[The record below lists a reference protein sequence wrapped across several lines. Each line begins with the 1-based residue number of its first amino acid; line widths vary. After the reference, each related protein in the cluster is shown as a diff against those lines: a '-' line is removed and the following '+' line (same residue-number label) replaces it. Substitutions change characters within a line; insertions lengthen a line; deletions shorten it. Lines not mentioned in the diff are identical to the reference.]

1 MSRITKL
8 FPVFIILSTLCL
20 FFAAPAHA
28 AGDVIT
34 GVEILGAKN
43 LNVEVVK
50 LALTVKAGDT
60 VTRET
65 VEENLRRV
73 YNLGYFNDVGAN
85 LEKDGK
91 AKKLV
96 FHVIE
101 NPIVKEI
108 DIVGSTAVSKEE
120 ILNTMQSKPGMVY
133 SVPILN
139 ADFKRIQKLFDTK
152 GFILNR
158 VADLKFDGEKA
169 TIYVEESRIESIR
182 VVGNTRT
189 REHVVRRELRGVH
202 VGDLYNDKRVSR
214 SLQRIFNLG
223 YFAEV
228 KPRYEPGSEAGKVA
242 FIVEVKEQKTGT
254 ATIGGG
260 YSSANGFVGIA
271 EVSQKNWRGRGQTLH
286 FKFEWGGIRTYELGF
301 MEPYLRGKNLSFGT
315 NLYNTRVTQR
325 YYQAGAPTE
334 YNEERKGFDVT
345 LGKKYGEFV
354 SSALTF
360 RDEDVKLTDTANLLA
375 LPGIPATRLRAGKY
389 QTLAYMIGR
398 DTRDNVFNPTRGSY
412 HALNVDTTGGF
423 LRGEDAFNKQKA
435 TLRNYMKVTER
446 DVLAT
451 RLMAGSIN
459 VTEGSL
465 PLYEE
470 YGAGGVYSLRGYE
483 WREFLGEKTLIL
495 NVEMRHRLSKNFEGV
510 LFMDYGDAWGGQ
522 GATKFD
528 GKAGYGIGLNFNTP
542 IGPIRLD
549 YGKGED
555 RGGKSYFSMGR
566 MF

>member
-1 MSRITKL
+1 MPKFTQA
-8 FPVFIILSTLCL
+8 FIILSTLL
-20 FFAAPAHA
+20 LASVAAHA
-28 AGDVIT
+28 AGDAIT
-34 GVEILGAKN
+34 GVEIRGARN
-43 LNVEVVK
+43 LNTEVVK
-50 LALTVKAGDT
+50 LALTVKGGDT
-60 VTRET
+60 ADRAL
-65 VEENLRRV
+65 VEENLRRI
-73 YNLGYFNDVGAN
+73 YNLGYFSDVGAN
-85 LEKDGK
+85 LEKDGRG
-91 AKKLV
+91 KKLV
-96 FHVIE
+96 FHVVE
-101 NPIVKEI
+101 NPIIKEI
-108 DIVGSTAVSKEE
+108 EVVGSTAVGHGE
-120 ILNTMQSKPGMVY
+120 ILNALQTKPGMVY

-139 ADFKRIQKLFDTK
+139 ADFKRVQKLFDTK

-169 TIYVEESRIESIR
+169 TIYVEETRIEGIR

-189 REHVVRRELRGVH
+189 REHVVRRELRGVRI
-202 VGDLYNDKRVSR
+202 GDMYNDKRVSR
-214 SLQRIFNLG
+214 SLQKIFNLG

-228 KPRYEPGSEAGKVA
+228 KPRYEHGSEPGKVV

-271 EVSQKNWRGRGQTLH
+271 EVSQKNWQGRGQTLH

-301 MEPYLRGKNLSFGT
+301 VEPYLRGKNLSFGT

-334 YNEERKGFDVT
+334 YNEERKGVDVT

-360 RDEDVKLTDTANLLA
+360 RDEDIKLTDTATLLA
-375 LPGIPATRLRAGKY
+375 VPGINAARLRAGKY

-398 DTRDNVFNPTRGSY
+398 DTRDNVFNPTRGSF
-412 HALNVDTTGGF
+412 HAVNLDTTGGF
-423 LRGEDAFNKQKA
+423 LRGQDAFTKQKG
-435 TLRNYMKVTER
+435 TMRNYMKIAER

-451 RLMAGSIN
+451 RVMAGSIN

-495 NVEMRHRLSKNFEGV
+495 NVELRHRISKNFEGV
-510 LFMDYGDAWGGQ
+510 LFFDHGDAWGGQ
-522 GATKFD
+522 GVRQKFD
-528 GKAGYGIGLNFNTP
+528 GKSGYGFGLNFNTP